1 MDFSTGGKMYHNLFL
16 SNVPVF
22 YPQKAPENQGFSGV
36 FRGYEIT
43 LAGNGVRICQT
54 LCVKGAI
61 LTYIIHL

>member
-22 YPQKAPENQGFSGV
+22 YPQKEPENEGFSGV

-54 LCVKGAI
+54 LCVKGAV